1 MAGLCAL
8 AIASGGVVFD
18 VLSRPLSGSLTFFAL
33 SSCRSSA
40 GEAEQCDGRLLSRRE
55 GCCGRSAV
63 LKACRSS
70 SSGVSGLHHLRL

>member
-33 SSCRSSA
+33 SSCRSRASA
-40 GEAEQCDGRLLSRRE
+40 GKRSNATDA
-55 GCCGRSAV
+55 CCRGERDV
-63 LKACRSS
+63 VKGQLF
-70 SSGVSGLHHLRL
+70 